1 VGWIVNEVSILP
13 NNEHQHA
20 LTTRRRALRVAG
32 PPLVLTAFFSAVAAA
47 PLLLTAFFSAH
58 AQGPGAAPLN
68 VEACKACHGPGG
80 ISLNPTIPNLAGQKP
95 AYLEAQ
101 LKAFRSKDRRNDLM
115 NVIAGQLNDAGIHE
129 LAVFWSSMPAVQD
142 PGAGGGAPVSSA
154 IHSRMQFPIGFP
166 AGFTVYQTEIEEGVM
181 TKRFANSVAMKAAHS
196 GRALP
201 AGSVIFQVNYQTHK
215 DAAGKDIAGPVQ
227 SYAGMESR
235 GDWGKDIPLLLRN
248 GDWDYA
254 LFAADGRRHDE
265 LNEAQCL
272 ACHKPKES
280 DSYVFTMKQ
289 LREAP
294 TS

>member
-1 VGWIVNEVSILP
+1 MGWIVNEVSILP
-13 NNEHQHA
+13 NNEDQHG
-20 LTTRRRALRVAG
+20 LTTRHRALRVAG

-58 AQGPGAAPLN
+58 AAGPAAAPLN

-80 ISLNPTIPNLAGQKP
+80 ISVNPTIPNLAGQKP

-129 LAVFWSSMPAVQD
+129 LAVFWSSMPAVPSPD
-142 PGAGGGAPVSSA
+142 AAGRAPLSSA
-154 IHSRMQFPIGFP
+154 IHSRMEFPVGFP

-181 TKRFANSVAMKAAHS
+181 TKRYANTAAVKAARG

-201 AGSVIFQVNYQTHK
+201 AGSVIFQVNYQAQK
-215 DAAGKDIAGPVQ
+215 DAAGKDIAGAVQ

-235 GDWGKDIPLLLRN
+235 GEWGKDIPLLLRN

-254 LFAADGRRHDE
+254 LFAADGKRHDE

-294 TS
+294 PS